1 MKLLAIVIFILTIFV
16 AWCSSIEN
24 QVSQQI
30 ELSNKLIQEKQAII
44 DTAQAEKRKQEQIAN
59 AGKLYLEALNS
70 GIKQEVKEEVKDEKA
85 TFICTLDWE
94 TMENE
99 IVDSI
104 SNYEFI
110 EDCGAFD
117 GYKACY
123 VRHSDDANCFKK

>member
-1 MKLLAIVIFILTIFV
+1 MKPIAIIILLFTIFV

-30 ELSNKLIQEKQAII
+30 ELSNKLIQEKQVVI
-44 DTAQAEKRKQEQIAN
+44 DTATAEKRKQEQILN
-59 AGKLYLEALNS
+59 AGKQYLEALNS
-70 GIKQEVKEEVKDEKA
+70 GVKEEEEKA

-94 TMENE
+94 NMEE
-99 IVDSI
+99 AIIDDV

-110 EDCGAFD
+110 EDCWVFEW
-117 GYKACY
+117 YKACY